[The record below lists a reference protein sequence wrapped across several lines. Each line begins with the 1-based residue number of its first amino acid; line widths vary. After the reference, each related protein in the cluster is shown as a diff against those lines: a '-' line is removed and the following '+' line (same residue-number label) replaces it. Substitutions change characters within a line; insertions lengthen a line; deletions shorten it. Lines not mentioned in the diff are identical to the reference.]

1 MIELKNIVKKYN
13 KGKSNEYLALK
24 GVSLSIADGEMIT
37 IMGPSGAGKSTML
50 HIIACLDTYDSGEY
64 YLNDVNIKEM
74 TDNDLALMRNEKI
87 GIITQD
93 FALIDDFSV
102 FANVML
108 PLDFSKK
115 KVKNKKKLIMQA
127 LAEVGMEKYSQKKV
141 DQLSGGQKQR
151 VSIARAI
158 VSNPNI
164 IIADEPTGALDSQN
178 AERIMNIFCQL
189 QKKGK
194 TIVIVTHDEK
204 IASYAGRVVQI
215 VDGEIK

>member
-64 YLNDVNIKEM
+64 HLNDVNIKEM

-115 KVKNKKKLIMQA
+115 KVNNKKKLIMQA

-158 VSNPNI
+158 VRKPNI
-164 IIADEPTGALDSQN
+164 MIADEPTGALDSQN